1 MKKLSIFIGFLTLL
15 AIVLIVRD
23 AGLYNKKLSIYKQ
36 FQIVEEELMMIDH
49 FLVKG
54 EQIQDQISLL
64 KKENR
69 KDQKTVSLIEQGDAL
84 LLRMDEAKELF
95 RSRKQNYLS
104 LIHTYNTIPH
114 PIFLHKKSIPEKL
127 SIHEFKSNL

>member
-1 MKKLSIFIGFLTLL
+1 MKKLSIFIGFLILL
-15 AIVLIVRD
+15 AIVLVIRD
-23 AGLYNKKLSIYKQ
+23 TGFYSRKLSIYKQ
-36 FQIVEEELMMIDH
+36 FQIVEDELMRIDDI
-49 FLVKG
+49 LVKG

-64 KKENR
+64 KKESR

-95 RSRKQNYLS
+95 RSRKQKYLS
-104 LIHTYNTIPH
+104 LIHIYNKIPH

-127 SIHEFKSNL
+127 SIHEFKSNF

>member
-1 MKKLSIFIGFLTLL
+1 MKKLSILVSFLILL
-15 AIVLIVRD
+15 AIVLVIRD
-23 AGLYNKKLSIYKQ
+23 TGLYNKKLSIYKQ
-36 FQIVEEELMMIDH
+36 FQIVEDELMMIDH

-54 EQIQDQISLL
+54 EQIYDQISLL

-69 KDQKTVSLIEQGDAL
+69 KDQKTVSLIEKGDAL

-95 RSRKQNYLS
+95 KSRKQQYLS
-104 LIHTYNTIPH
+104 LVHTYNTIPH
-114 PIFLHKKSIPEKL
+114 PIFLHKKAVPENL